1 MIIKISH
8 ETYINTDRYAVLCL
22 SNEHSDNFEYS
33 THCGM
38 SFLGYTN
45 ANDKQPSI
53 HVDIYG
59 PTLKNDGSDVMRKQF
74 EDALDCDESY
84 FDAYYIAEDLHKENM
99 SEY

>member
-1 MIIKISH
+1 MIIKINH
-8 ETYINTDRYAVLCL
+8 DTYINTDRYAVLYL
-22 SNEHSDNFEYS
+22 NDEKSKNFEAEC
-33 THCGM
+33 HCGM
-38 SFLGYTN
+38 SLIGYTD